1 MEVYFKCCK
10 NKETQ
15 NLYCIVC
22 FEVFHR
28 ACIEKKKSCKELGGG
43 KLYCSLK
50 CEKKGNSHKVELD
63 KALEKVA
70 VMKKEIYERDL
81 LLQKNEDDTNEEVV
95 RLNSVIDQLKQT
107 IEENNNYIKRQNRRT
122 RYFEEV
128 ELNHVKDHSMLKN
141 RIVLR
146 STEQK
151 IIGIRE
157 TKQSYEMT

>member
-10 NKETQ
+10 NKQTQ

-122 RYFEEV
+122 RDFEDEAM
-128 ELNHVKDHSMLKN
+128 ERDVKDHS
-141 RIVLR
+141 I
-146 STEQK
+146 
-151 IIGIRE
+151 
-157 TKQSYEMT
+157 